1 MIFVIDPGIK
11 FGSSGAIGLIY
22 IVELNLKNLVDEIL
36 SNPMHQNMEVLFV
49 LCRMLHDP
57 YDMLS
62 IILILNEEFNVI
74 EK

>member
-22 IVELNLKNLVDEIL
+22 IVESNLKNLVDEIL
-36 SNPMHQNMEVLFV
+36 SNPMHQNMEVLFF

-57 YDMLS
+57 YDMLP
-62 IILILNEEFNVI
+62 IILRNGKFFVI
-74 EK
+74 KK